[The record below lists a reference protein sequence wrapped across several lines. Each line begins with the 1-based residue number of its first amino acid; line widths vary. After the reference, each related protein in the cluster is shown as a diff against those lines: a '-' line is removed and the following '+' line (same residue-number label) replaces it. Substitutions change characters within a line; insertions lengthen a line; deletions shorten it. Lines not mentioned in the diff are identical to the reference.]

1 MIQTKNGAG
10 KVEGGSVIPSGA
22 RNLALGLDGSQKKES
37 KRDSSLR
44 SE

>member
-1 MIQTKNGAG
+1 MGDSGCQHPEEISAG
-10 KVEGGSVIPSGA
+10 VIPSGA
-22 RNLALGLDGSQKKES
+22 RMPAVILASTIRLEA